1 MDGKLSDCTEVV
13 NKVAAE
19 ASLYAVV
26 NDYLYVYYVGNK
38 SEMPI

>member
-1 MDGKLSDCTEVV
+1 MDGKLSDNTEVA

-26 NDYLYVYYVGNK
+26 NDNLCILCG
-38 SEMPI
+38 